1 MTHKFGSIAIMA
13 VLALAGQAMAD
24 GLVNISAGAAGFTG
38 GNTYGGGAFTAT
50 RVSGPTGGY
59 IGEFTGPRANASANS
74 FQTFCIQLNE
84 NVSVPGGPYRG
95 VISTFTR
102 AAGNSAWNP
111 ITNSTDG
118 NLNGQDTIS
127 SATALLYYQFRTGGN
142 FGGLYT
148 SSVTTTALTEAL
160 QLAFWY
166 SEGELRNST
175 NPTTGVFSNA
185 TNANNAYNSNT
196 LAQSLFA
203 WAADSNNNLG
213 RDWGVRV
220 LQLWAQDAT
229 GAYTVFRQDQLTIVP
244 LPPAAFAGLGT
255 LAGVI
260 GLGYI
265 RRRRLANA

>member
-1 MTHKFGSIAIMA
+1 MTHKFGSIACMA

-24 GLVNISAGAAGFTG
+24 GFVNISAGASGFTG

-50 RVSGPTGGY
+50 RASGY
-59 IGEFTGPRANASANS
+59 IGEFTGPRANASASS
-74 FQTFCIQLNE
+74 FQTFCVQLNE
-84 NVSVPGGPYRG
+84 YVTVPGGPYLG

-102 AAGNSAWNP
+102 AAGNSNWDP
-111 ITNSTDG
+111 TTNSFGSPST
-118 NLNGQDTIS
+118 QDTIS
-127 SATALLYYQFRTGGN
+127 STTALLYYQFRTGGS

-148 SSVTTTALTEAL
+148 NSVTTTALTEAL
-160 QLAFWY
+160 QLALWY
-166 SEGELRNST
+166 SEGELRTST
-175 NPTTGVFSNA
+175 NPNTGVFGNA
-185 TNANNAYNSNT
+185 TAANNAYNSNT
-196 LAQSLFA
+196 LAQNLFA
-203 WAADSNNNLG
+203 WASDSNNNLG

-244 LPPAAFAGLGT
+244 LPPAAYAGLST